1 MGKGQQVYGEGN
13 YEASRNYNDAAKRF
27 VESGKVDKAARDAAP
42 ATDAEALQLAAAEAE
57 GKSRAKEEDPMLTR
71 KAPKKRAPG
80 ADDTQKRAPG
90 EGDDDTRETAPE
102 DTRTP
107 KPGEDA

>member
-13 YEASRNYNDAAKRF
+13 YKASRAYNDATKRF
-27 VESGKVDKAARDAAP
+27 VDSGRVDKAAHDAAP

-57 GKSRAKEEDPMLTR
+57 GKRRAKEEDPMLTR

-80 ADDTQKRAPG
+80 ADSTEKRTPG
-90 EGDDDTRETAPE
+90 EGDDDALKTAQAP
-102 DTRTP
+102 RAS
-107 KPGEDA
+107 EDA